1 MSDPPCTMR
10 SMKQRI
16 FTHAVALADRTN
28 VPLHSS
34 RNWRYFRS
42 EADAVA
48 FAESVEFIA
57 DTIWVHNGYQW
68 VIAPVQPSYTYG
80 N

>member
-1 MSDPPCTMR
+1 
-10 SMKQRI
+10 MKQRI
-16 FTHAVALADRTN
+16 FTHAVALMERPNAY
-28 VPLHSS
+28 S

-42 EADAVA
+42 EAEAVA
-48 FAESVEFIA
+48 FAESSYMIA